1 VRGKSGATVRD
12 MRFFSGKCE
21 ARGTGAHGTRR
32 EAQGRVAHG
41 GSVPSERMDVVI
53 GALLYDFFFSKR
65 PNAIVSVTIDG
76 CLLND
81 EQRWFNST
89 RAETRTAG

>member
-1 VRGKSGATVRD
+1 
-12 MRFFSGKCE
+12 MNFFLND
-21 ARGTGAHGTRR
+21 
-32 EAQGRVAHG
+32 Q
-41 GSVPSERMDVVI
+41 PD
-53 GALLYDFFFSKR
+53 
-65 PNAIVSVTIDG
+65 AIVSVTIDG